1 MMILSA
7 NEASSLIKLAM
18 RGTGYS
24 WGVAEE
30 SGLVL
35 SWLTRHKLPALDILN
50 CFLAWADD
58 NDVEPISVDDSF
70 NFCSAGL
77 DSTCPLMAGIALN
90 DFSYCLLNGTDIRL
104 SRVCCPVLVLPFVA
118 SAAVSLDRCL
128 RVRWPGGD
136 IEIGH
141 EGLIIQSS
149 TQTWA
154 DSLSRTDKDESLEVL
169 FCNSSHM
176 ECEQK
181 KLSQSNG
188 HRTHRVDSL
197 VKQPLD
203 TRVCVDHTCLQQL
216 KHLAHRTYAPATEQ
230 SRIAGAGAGLNDND

>member
-58 NDVEPISVDDSF
+58 NDVEPISVDDS
-70 NFCSAGL
+70 
-77 DSTCPLMAGIALN
+77 
-90 DFSYCLLNGTDIRL
+90 SYCLLNGTDIRL

-141 EGLIIQSS
+141 EGLILQSS